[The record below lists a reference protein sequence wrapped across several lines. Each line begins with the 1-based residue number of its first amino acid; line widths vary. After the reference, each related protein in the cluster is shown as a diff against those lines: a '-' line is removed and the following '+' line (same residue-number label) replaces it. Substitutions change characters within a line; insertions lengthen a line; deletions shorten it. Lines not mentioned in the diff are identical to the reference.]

1 MIPDREAAL
10 VILHL
15 LLQIEEYEPA
25 PLEDGG
31 GGALERPDGR
41 PLPAEL
47 ENKLRKALLSAG
59 ERGRRR

>member
-25 PLEDGG
+25 PLEDGSAE
-31 GGALERPDGR
+31 GAQRPEGK

-47 ENKLRKALLSAG
+47 ESKLRKTLLKSS
-59 ERGRRR
+59 ERGGRR